1 MCAGGLRKNQ
11 EEEEEE
17 EEEEAIYIQ
26 GSNKTVINSSEG
38 I

>member
-1 MCAGGLRKNQ
+1 MEGRLCAGGLRKNQ
-11 EEEEEE
+11 EE

-26 GSNKTVINSSEG
+26 GSNKTAINSSEG